1 MGRRINHCTYRDFS
15 HYSALIRQARTHSV
29 EEQNMNTLNLKP
41 GQLTLADL
49 RAAYQAPV
57 HLTLDASAHQAIDAS
72 VACVNQI
79 IAEGR
84 TAYGINTGFGLL
96 ASTCI
101 ANADLEKLQRSLVL
115 SHAAGIGEPLSDAM
129 VRLIMLLKINSL
141 ARGFSGIRRKVI
153 DALIALVN
161 AEVYPHIPLK
171 GSVGASG
178 DLAPLAHMSLVLLG
192 ESQARY
198 KGEWLPAT
206 EALAIA
212 GLEPMTLAAKEGLA
226 LLNGTQVSTAY
237 ALRGLFEAEDLYA
250 AASVC
255 GALSVEALLGSRSP
269 FDARIHAARGQ
280 RGQIDAAAAF
290 RHLLGDSSEIGRSH
304 AACDKVQD
312 PYSLRCQPQVMGAC
326 LTQLRQAAE
335 VLGVEANAVSDN
347 PLVFAAEGEVISGGN
362 FHAEPVAMAADN
374 IALAIAEI
382 GSLSERRI
390 SLMMDK
396 HMSQLPPFLVA
407 NGGVNSGFMIAQV
420 TAAALAS
427 ENKALSHP
435 HSVDSLPTSAN
446 QEDHVSMAPAAGKRL
461 WDMAANTR
469 GVLAVEWLGA
479 CQGLDFREGLKST
492 PALEQARQAL
502 RAKVPY
508 YVEDRFF
515 APDIAAADELLAER
529 VLTPLLPAGMLPS
542 VG

>member
-1 MGRRINHCTYRDFS
+1 MGRRINHCKYRDFS

-29 EEQNMNTLNLKP
+29 EEQNMTTLNLKP

-57 HLTLDASAHQAIDAS
+57 HLTLDASAHEAIDAS

-96 ASTCI
+96 ASTRI
-101 ANADLEKLQRSLVL
+101 ANDDLEKLQRSLVL
-115 SHAAGIGEPLSDAM
+115 SHAAGIGQPLDDAM

-141 ARGFSGIRRKVI
+141 ARGFSGIRRQVI
-153 DALIALVN
+153 EALIALVN

-192 ESQARY
+192 ESQARHQ
-198 KGEWLPAT
+198 GQWLPAS

-237 ALRGLFEAEDLYA
+237 ALRGLFEGEDLYA

-326 LTQLRQAAE
+326 LTQLHQAAE
-335 VLGVEANAVSDN
+335 VLAVEANAVSDN
-347 PLVFAAEGEVISGGN
+347 PLVFAAESEVISGGN

-427 ENKALSHP
+427 DNKALAHP

-446 QEDHVSMAPAAGKRL
+446 QEDHVSMAPNAGKRL
-461 WDMAANTR
+461 WDMAENTR

-542 VG
+542 LS